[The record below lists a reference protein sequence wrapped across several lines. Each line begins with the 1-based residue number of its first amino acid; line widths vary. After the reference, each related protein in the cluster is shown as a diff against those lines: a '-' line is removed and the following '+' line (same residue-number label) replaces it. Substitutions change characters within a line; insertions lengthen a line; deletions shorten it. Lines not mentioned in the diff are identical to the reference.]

1 MWKRACCDGRLTE
14 AKVFLARALPAL
26 PSSDAAR
33 KYLSG
38 DRTASGGTLSLE
50 AQEYLRS
57 LAGPAGRRTLLLKSP
72 LMQGKDVLEAQ
83 RSLTRKGFP
92 LVAIG
97 VFWAGYG
104 HGREGVSA
112 AEWPWCPMVSFGP
125 KTWDLL
131 LDRLLF
137 LSTPFLIGDDVRAL
151 QRALVRSG
159 YPVAVDGIF
168 WASYGAGC
176 KAVSGPTRAGGRWG
190 SWSSNAGSAGGLRE
204 RPELEMIATPLRF
217 PGNHPPPGRGR
228 GGFTMAIGRLAVVLR
243 CFE

>member
-1 MWKRACCDGRLTE
+1 MLPVSTY
-14 AKVFLARALPAL
+14 LAIAPPA
-26 PSSDAAR
+26 AA
-33 KYLSG
+33 
-38 DRTASGGTLSLE
+38 TLSLE

-92 LVAIG
+92 LVADG

-112 AEWPWCPMVSFGP
+112 AEMAWCPMVSSAP
-125 KTWDLL
+125 KPGTCYWTDCC
-131 LDRLLF
+131 F
-137 LSTPFLIGDDVRAL
+137 YPTPFLIGDDVRAL

-159 YPVAVDGIF
+159 YPVAVDRHF

-190 SWSSNAGSAGGLRE
+190 SWSSNAGSAGGLRGE
-204 RPELEMIATPLRF
+204 NLNWR
-217 PGNHPPPGRGR
+217 
-228 GGFTMAIGRLAVVLR
+228 
-243 CFE
+243 